1 MTTVRQQL
9 RDVVWARRGVAG
21 WAAWL
26 LLQPASLLFRLGVAL
41 RGLAYRVGLLRSQ
54 RGALPVVS
62 VGNLAAGGTGKTP
75 VTLWLARALAAEG
88 HRVAIV
94 LRGYGG
100 QERGVVVVSRGS
112 GPEVAVDVAG
122 DEAAMLAKSFD
133 GVVIA
138 APRRVDGV
146 AAAADLGCEVVILD
160 DGFQHRALA
169 REFDLVLV
177 DGRRGGVL
185 PAGPLREP
193 PGALRRADAVAVVV
207 KAEADPVSVPAA
219 ARGKAVFEMRF
230 VPQCL
235 VESDAGHWREIP
247 LSELSGRRIGAAC
260 GIATPTSFFAL
271 LRQWDAE
278 LAEVFEYPDHY
289 AYDAGDWQRINRA
302 AHLVDF
308 VVTTEKDL
316 VKLERFPFAKGKLL
330 ALRIGV
336 EVDRGH
342 ELLAMV
348 RERVTARRVGERGKE
363 QHGDQQGTSR
373 DPCVSKM

>member
-1 MTTVRQQL
+1 MRTFRQQL

-26 LLQPASLLFRLGVAL
+26 ALQPLSLAFRGGVAL
-41 RGLAYRVGLLRSQ
+41 RGLAYRTGVLRSQ
-54 RGALPVVS
+54 RGAVPVVS

-75 VTLWLARALAAEG
+75 VTLWLARELSAAG
-88 HRVAIV
+88 SRAAIV

-100 QERGVVVVSRGS
+100 AERGVVIVSRGG

-122 DEAAMLAKSFD
+122 DEAVMLAKSFD

-138 APRRVDGV
+138 APRRIDAV
-146 AAAADLGCEVVILD
+146 AAAATLGCDVAILD

-169 REFDLVLV
+169 RDFDLVLV
-177 DGRRGGVL
+177 DGRGGGML

-193 PGALRRADAVAVVV
+193 FGALRRADAVAVVA
-207 KAEADPVSVPAA
+207 KGDDDGARLPAA
-219 ARGKAVFEMRF
+219 VAAQPTFAVRF
-230 VPQCL
+230 VPRAL
-235 VESDAGHWREIP
+235 VESDAGHWREMP

-260 GIATPTSFFAL
+260 GIAAPASFFAL

-289 AYDAGDWQRINRA
+289 AYDAADWQRINRA
-302 AHLVDF
+302 AHGVDF

-316 VKLERFPFAKGKLL
+316 VKLERFSFAKGKLV

-336 EVDRGH
+336 EVNRGA
-342 ELLAMV
+342 ELIALIRGRIA
-348 RERVTARRVGERGKE
+348 AR
-363 QHGDQQGTSR
+363 
-373 DPCVSKM
+373 